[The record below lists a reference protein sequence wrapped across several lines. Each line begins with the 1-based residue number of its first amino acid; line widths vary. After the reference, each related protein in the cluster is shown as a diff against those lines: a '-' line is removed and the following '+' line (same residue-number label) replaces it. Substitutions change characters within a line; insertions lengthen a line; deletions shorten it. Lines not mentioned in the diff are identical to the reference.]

1 MKRFGKRAQMF
12 LLAAVIIS
20 LVVISLGITANQA
33 KVKKEPN
40 SFKDFAYEVKRETGA
55 VVDFEVYSGF
65 DDDANLTNFVE
76 LLAEDIKDR
85 DPNANFLFLYGDNDS
100 MTLKNYGSDTVTI
113 GDDITEGA
121 GSQVPGKI
129 CFGGGS
135 STTCINPPVIKGDY
149 GFGEGTIYPLKN
161 ITMVIEVFGQDF
173 SFFVSKHRQVIFII
187 QKSVKGEEY
196 VFVG

>member
-55 VVDFEVYSGF
+55 VVDFEIYSGF
-65 DDDANLTNFVE
+65 EDNANLTSFVG

-85 DPNANFLFLYGDNDS
+85 DPNANFFFLYGNNDN
-100 MTLKNYGSDTVTI
+100 MTLRNYG
-113 GDDITEGA
+113 DDSVSA
-121 GSQVPGKI
+121 GGSSTPGSGTVPGEI
-129 CFGGGS
+129 CFGGSCTSVSAS
-135 STTCINPPVIKGDY
+135 SGIGTSTINPLGAN
-149 GFGEGTIYPLKN
+149 N
-161 ITMVIEVFGQDF
+161 IEIEVFGQEF
-173 SFFVSKHRQVIFII
+173 NFPISEHRKVIFII
-187 QKSVKGEEY
+187 QKIVGDENY
-196 VFVG
+196 VFLG

>member
-55 VVDFEVYSGF
+55 VVDFEIYSGF
-65 DDDANLTNFVE
+65 EDNANLTSFVG

-85 DPNANFLFLYGDNDS
+85 DPNANFFFLYGNNDN
-100 MTLKNYGSDTVTI
+100 MTLRNYG
-113 GDDITEGA
+113 DDSVSA
-121 GSQVPGKI
+121 GGGSTPGSGTVPGVI
-129 CFGGGS
+129 CFGGSCTSVSAS
-135 STTCINPPVIKGDY
+135 SGIGTSTINPLGAN
-149 GFGEGTIYPLKN
+149 N
-161 ITMVIEVFGQDF
+161 ITIEVFGQKFDF
-173 SFFVSKHRQVIFII
+173 PISEHRKVIFII
-187 QKSVKGEEY
+187 QKIVGDENY
-196 VFVG
+196 VFLG